1 MTDTRWEERAACAG
15 VDRDGRD
22 RFHPATTLDPDS
34 SGNATSARSYEI
46 ARIYCRACPV
56 TVDCLKAALAAETS
70 TSRAGIWGGMSPRQR
85 NDLTPDSDL
94 PAAIAAALTPR
105 PYATR
110 TRHQA
115 TVQASD
121 RTDFTDAEQRAALL
135 RNLQEGRPLSAGL
148 RATGMGRELAR
159 LPTVAAQRDLY
170 AFWMA
175 VADAG
180 AWAET

>member
-121 RTDFTDAEQRAALL
+121 RTDFTDAEQRAANAAVD
-135 RNLQEGRPLSAGL
+135 RWRRGTGTEPNPDQIAAYRAYQ
-148 RATGMGRELAR
+148 RRVRFTRRQQQQATG
-159 LPTVAAQRDLY
+159 
-170 AFWMA
+170 
-175 VADAG
+175 
-180 AWAET
+180 